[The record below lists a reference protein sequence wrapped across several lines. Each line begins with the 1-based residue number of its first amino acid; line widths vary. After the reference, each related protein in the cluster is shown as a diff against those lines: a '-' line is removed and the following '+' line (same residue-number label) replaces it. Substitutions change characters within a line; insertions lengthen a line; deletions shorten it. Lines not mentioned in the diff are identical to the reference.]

1 MRPPPLLWN
10 TVLARLE
17 PYISTWPRVLA
28 TAARVEAVSASRPL
42 YTWLVTVA
50 LTSKGAL
57 GLR

>member
-1 MRPPPLLWN
+1 M
-10 TVLARLE
+10 LAKLE

>member
-1 MRPPPLLWN
+1 MSDGSLP
-10 TVLARLE
+10 TLAAVEQR
-17 PYISTWPRVLA
+17 A
-28 TAARVEAVSASRPL
+28 AAARVEAVSASRPL